1 METLIFG
8 LLCLGSAASAIWTKE
23 WTSARTD
30 APPPALADV
39 RYLSIRVSAERAERD
54 ALAER
59 LAQELDEAGEVETLT
74 PTPAPTPTSTSAPVT
89 PPASKPSTPT
99 PTTVSAAPGRAMTAT
114 ERALLD
120 PRTRFFNGR
129 PIRPARTMTMIVTA
143 YSPDE
148 RSCGDSADG
157 ITATLHHVE
166 TNAFRLV
173 AADTRLLP
181 FGSMISVPGY
191 DAGRVVP
198 VLDRGGAIK
207 GHRLDV
213 LFPTHEQARAWGVR
227 KLRVTVWEYADG
239 KPMDDP
245 RRLR

>member
-1 METLIFG
+1 LEGLIFG
-8 LLCLGSAASAIWTKE
+8 LLCLGSALSAAWTKE
-23 WTSARTD
+23 WTSRRAD
-30 APPPALADV
+30 APPLADV
-39 RYLSIRVSAERAERD
+39 RSLSIQPSADRSERD
-54 ALAER
+54 RLALELEADLTESDLTESDLTESDLAESD
-59 LAQELDEAGEVETLT
+59 LAEAGVAEAGVATAPARRLT
-74 PTPAPTPTSTSAPVT
+74 AV
-89 PPASKPSTPT
+89 
-99 PTTVSAAPGRAMTAT
+99 

-166 TNAFRLV
+166 TNGFRLV

-181 FGSMISVPGY
+181 FGSMLTIPGY

-239 KPMDDP
+239 KPKDDP

>member
-1 METLIFG
+1 M
-8 LLCLGSAASAIWTKE
+8 
-23 WTSARTD
+23 RH
-30 APPPALADV
+30 
-39 RYLSIRVSAERAERD
+39 LSIQPRADREERD
-54 ALAER
+54 R
-59 LAQELDEAGEVETLT
+59 LAQELAADLTDAGVIEEEPPTTAAEAWS
-74 PTPAPTPTSTSAPVT
+74 TPAE
-89 PPASKPSTPT
+89 PARKLT
-99 PTTVSAAPGRAMTAT
+99 AA

-129 PIRPARTMTMIVTA
+129 PIRPARTITMVVTA

-181 FGSMISVPGY
+181 FGSMISIPGY

-239 KPMDDP
+239 KPKDDP

>member
-1 METLIFG
+1 VAT
-8 LLCLGSAASAIWTKE
+8 AP
-23 WTSARTD
+23 AR
-30 APPPALADV
+30 
-39 RYLSIRVSAERAERD
+39 
-54 ALAER
+54 R
-59 LAQELDEAGEVETLT
+59 L
-74 PTPAPTPTSTSAPVT
+74 
-89 PPASKPSTPT
+89 
-99 PTTVSAAPGRAMTAT
+99 TAV

-120 PRTRFFNGR
+120 PRPRFFNGR

-166 TNAFRLV
+166 TNGFRLV

-181 FGSMISVPGY
+181 FGSMLTIPGY

-198 VLDRGGAIK
+198 VLD
-207 GHRLDV
+207 
-213 LFPTHEQARAWGVR
+213 RAWGVR

-239 KPMDDP
+239 KPKDDP